1 MSKVYEEC
9 LYKQMTKFF
18 KKKYPDTS
26 VVLGKVLILNTIEEW
41 RKALDNGHCFRAL
54 LTDLSKAL
62 LSTVFPVV
70 YMTS

>member
-18 KKKYPDTS
+18 KKKNPDTS

-41 RKALDNGHCFRAL
+41 RKALDNEHCFRAL

>member
-1 MSKVYEEC
+1 
-9 LYKQMTKFF
+9 MTKFF
-18 KKKYPDTS
+18 KKKNPDTS

-41 RKALDNGHCFRAL
+41 RKALDNEHCFRAL